1 MATSNPTD
9 ILLAHD
15 AWATRNIID
24 ACSKLTDDQFH
35 QRFEMGPGSLH
46 DTIEHVLA
54 AMRIC
59 TDLLASRPV
68 RPRLEQPGSRRSLA
82 ELRQLL
88 DASAADLARQVSAHP
103 LDGIVSR
110 ERNGKTYF
118 FTRGAVLTH
127 VATHGMHHRAQ
138 CLNML
143 RHLGIAPLPPSSVM
157 EWTWLADS

>member
-1 MATSNPTD
+1 MPTSDPTD

-24 ACSKLTDDQFH
+24 ACSKLTDEQFH

-46 DTIEHVLA
+46 DTIEHVLGS
-54 AMRIC
+54 MRFC
-59 TDLLASRPV
+59 TDLLASRPP
-68 RPRLEQPGSRRSLA
+68 RPRLEQPGSRRSVT

-88 DASAADLARQVSAHP
+88 DESAADLAGQVSAHP
-103 LDGIVSR
+103 LDHMVSR
-110 ERNGKTYF
+110 ERDGKTYV

-143 RHLGIAPLPPSSVM
+143 RHLGVHPLPPSSVM